1 MEGIE
6 TIHSAGRVLAYVI
19 AARATTDQTTFITD
33 DAAAFQI
40 GFIVKDPGESVPR
53 HEHKPIERHLTG
65 TSEMLLVR
73 EGTCDVAIYSDKRE
87 RVATAHL
94 VAGDVIVFLGGG
106 HEIKTQGRTVFL
118 EVKQGPYSGTDEKNL
133 F

>member
-6 TIHSAGRVLAYVI
+6 TIQSGDAVLAYVI
-19 AARATTDQTTFITD
+19 RAGATTQQTHFITD
-33 DAAAFQI
+33 HKAAFQI

-65 TSEMLLVR
+65 TSEMLLLR
-73 EGTCDVAIYSDKRE
+73 EGTCEVAIYSDKRE
-87 RVATAHL
+87 RIATAHL
-94 VAGDVIVFLGGG
+94 MPGDVIVFLGGG

-118 EVKQGPYSGTDEKNL
+118 EVKQGPYPGTDEKNL